1 MVALRHSV
9 PARMTVDEFV
19 VWDSG
24 DRSGRLW
31 QLVDGEPIA
40 MAPGSVNH
48 GAIQGEIGRLLGN
61 HLREARPGC
70 RVIVTPGVVPHLN
83 ANRNFRVPD
92 LGVTCS
98 PPSADMMVAD
108 PVLLVEILSPSNEA
122 ETWRNV
128 WAYTTIPSVGE
139 ILTVRSTRIEAELLR
154 RLPDG
159 TWPKEPQI
167 LRAGDDLTLTSIG
180 FGVALTACYQTSSL
194 RA

>member
-1 MVALRHSV
+1 
-9 PARMTVDEFV
+9 
-19 VWDSG
+19 
-24 DRSGRLW
+24 
-31 QLVDGEPIA
+31 
-40 MAPGSVNH
+40 
-48 GAIQGEIGRLLGN
+48 
-61 HLREARPGC
+61 
-70 RVIVTPGVVPHLN
+70 
-83 ANRNFRVPD
+83 
-92 LGVTCS
+92 
-98 PPSADMMVAD
+98 MMVAD